1 MNELLNFDFKKLY
14 ETLPNYA
21 TNTLTYKPYESSC
34 SYDVI
39 NSLKDQIE
47 VVSCR
52 IDEEKYHTI
61 GLSKEINNKL
71 IDLENQ
77 NKELRKMVLSLTTLV
92 LTKIGNDQLK
102 NN

>member
-1 MNELLNFDFKKLY
+1 MEIKMGDKIY
-14 ETLPNYA
+14 TLDYNPTSTITFQPNDV
-21 TNTLTYKPYESSC
+21 SGSI
-34 SYDVI
+34 DVI
-39 NSLKDQIE
+39 NDLCLRLDDLNCQI
-47 VVSCR
+47 
-52 IDEEKYHTI
+52 YAT
-61 GLSKEINNKL
+61 KEDSINLVDNINTRL